1 VDKDAVK
8 GKIVLCE
15 GRRQVGFFSG
25 AIGVIFGGV
34 APQDSPKTFALPAT
48 FLSLRNVIEIEDY
61 IKSTRYRFKFCIFQ

>member
-1 VDKDAVK
+1 VDKDVVK
-8 GKIVLCE
+8 GTIVLCE
-15 GRRQVGFFSG
+15 GITQVGFFSG

-34 APQDSPKTFALPAT
+34 APQDSPKKFALPAT